1 MLKKILENQ
10 LVDIEGLFLLNYKNL
25 NISEN
30 EAMIIMILLRLEK
43 MNMNYITPSIISN
56 YMTLDE
62 KSIDKLIIGLI
73 NKNLLAF
80 TANSISSKPLINAL
94 LKAQPQQETKKQ
106 ETKINIVSCFEKEF
120 ARTLTPIEIETLKEW
135 KQCQYDDQMI
145 LNALKEATLSNVHN
159 MRYIDKILVEWAKY
173 GMKNSGRD
181 TVDHQEKPI
190 DLVMYEWWNE

>member
-106 ETKINIVSCFEKEF
+106 ETKINLVSCFEKEF

-181 TVDHQEKPI
+181 TVDHQEKQI

>member
-62 KSIDKLIIGLI
+62 KSIDKLIIGFVLI
-73 NKNLLAF
+73 G
-80 TANSISSKPLINAL
+80 
-94 LKAQPQQETKKQ
+94 
-106 ETKINIVSCFEKEF
+106 V
-120 ARTLTPIEIETLKEW
+120 
-135 KQCQYDDQMI
+135 
-145 LNALKEATLSNVHN
+145 LN
-159 MRYIDKILVEWAKY
+159 R
-173 GMKNSGRD
+173 G
-181 TVDHQEKPI
+181 
-190 DLVMYEWWNE
+190 

>member
-106 ETKINIVSCFEKEF
+106 ETKINLVSCFEKEF

>member
-106 ETKINIVSCFEKEF
+106 ETKINLVSCFEKEF

-159 MRYIDKILVEWAKY
+159 MR
-173 GMKNSGRD
+173 
-181 TVDHQEKPI
+181 
-190 DLVMYEWWNE
+190 

>member
-1 MLKKILENQ
+1 MLKKILEIQ

-106 ETKINIVSCFEKEF
+106 ETKINLVSCFEKEF

-181 TVDHQEKPI
+181 TVDHQEKQI

>member
-43 MNMNYITPSIISN
+43 MNMNYITHSIISN

-106 ETKINIVSCFEKEF
+106 ETKINLVSCFEKEF

>member
-106 ETKINIVSCFEKEF
+106 ETKINLVSCFEKEF

-181 TVDHQEKPI
+181 TFDHQEKPI

>member
-106 ETKINIVSCFEKEF
+106 ETKINLVSCFEKEF

-135 KQCQYDDQMI
+135 KQCQYDDKMI

-181 TVDHQEKPI
+181 TVVHQEKPI